1 EFQHG
6 AVRPTLGYQK
16 VLKDSARVAGFAGIG
31 SLDSWQMN
39 EALLTCLRTA
49 PALDHVVPLLMA
61 NHEGPLRQ
69 ATQLWGELFGRQDA
83 AIVIHVAERTPRG
96 IEAFEYFWVE
106 NRASGFRGFETAAL
120 AAERDNAYVTLH
132 GAFDSEAARWS
143 S

>member
-1 EFQHG
+1 MGAHERPRVRRRQQHG
-6 AVRPTLGYQK
+6 RHGRRLHPGGVPARCRPPTLGYQK

-69 ATQLWGELFGRQDA
+69 ATQLWG
-83 AIVIHVAERTPRG
+83 
-96 IEAFEYFWVE
+96 
-106 NRASGFRGFETAAL
+106 
-120 AAERDNAYVTLH
+120 
-132 GAFDSEAARWS
+132 
-143 S
+143 